1 MVKVDGLLDAE
12 GGAIVRNA
20 ISSHLLPGK
29 DDKRTTAQRQADGL
43 VDICS
48 TQGRS
53 SEKGSGSRPQLIVR
67 TTVDTLA
74 GLPNAPA
81 GEIDGAGMVPSE
93 TVQRLACDSALLRIT
108 GKAELEG
115 EITRASRTIPSST
128 RRAVEERDR
137 GCVAEHCTRPPRW
150 ADAHHL
156 QHWAH
161 GGPTTV
167 ANLILLCRTHHR
179 MVHEEGWQLQRL
191 TTGRWALLPPMPSS
205 RSA

>member
-1 MVKVDGLLDAE
+1 V
-12 GGAIVRNA
+12 
-20 ISSHLLPGK
+20 
-29 DDKRTTAQRQADGL
+29 
-43 VDICS
+43 
-48 TQGRS
+48 
-53 SEKGSGSRPQLIVR
+53 KGSGSRPQLIIR
-67 TTVDTLA
+67 TSVDTLA
-74 GLPNAPA
+74 GLPSAPA
-81 GEIDGAGMVPSE
+81 GEIDGGGIVPSE

-156 QHWAH
+156 KHWAH